1 MKIVIYTPG
10 ELTRVLVRDYRDP
23 KRASED
29 FICSWFINRNE
40 QMDWVCH
47 SGQVKHEPITR
58 ICIMTGKG
66 EHIPDEAIEV
76 LCQLLVRLIE
86 HMPEPWPIQFGSTP
100 RHDYIDSNT
109 YASKELKQVE
119 SRILQ
124 NLKLMKV
131 SLAI

>member
-1 MKIVIYTPG
+1 
-10 ELTRVLVRDYRDP
+10 
-23 KRASED
+23 
-29 FICSWFINRNE
+29 
-40 QMDWVCH
+40 
-47 SGQVKHEPITR
+47 
-58 ICIMTGKG
+58 MTGKG